1 MKLLI
6 TPVCLT
12 AYFYTSTIDLSI
24 NSVVKIEDITLQT
37 IKEKHPQSSCL
48 CNGPSLAGGT
58 QLQRALASPY
68 QLPIGALAIRSRA
81 L

>member
-37 IKEKHPQSSCL
+37 IKEKYPQS
-48 CNGPSLAGGT
+48 NGPSLAGGT

-68 QLPIGALAIRSRA
+68 QLQIGALSIRSRA